1 MSQGNSSQG
10 DANLFVHP
18 QNLCYNDGVIV
29 QAMKKERRTPMRE
42 VEVKAL
48 LVDPYQN
55 TPVVLLK
62 DFNSDK
68 VVPVWIGQSEA
79 TAIAIALQEK
89 EFPRPLTHDLLQTMV
104 NTLGGELDM
113 IVIDNIQD
121 ATYYATIFVRDDG
134 GNVFEVDARPSDS
147 IAVALRMSTPIYIS
161 EEVFN
166 SSAVE
171 MPETDDEEER
181 EQFRVFVD
189 SEMDVADFKRFIQ

>member
-1 MSQGNSSQG
+1 
-10 DANLFVHP
+10 
-18 QNLCYNDGVIV
+18 
-29 QAMKKERRTPMRE
+29 MRE

-68 VVPVWIGQSEA
+68 VVPVWIGQAEA

-104 NTLGGELDM
+104 STLGGELDM

-121 ATYYATIFVRDDG
+121 ATYFATIFVRDTG

-161 EEVFN
+161 EDVFS
-166 SSAVE
+166 SSAVD

-181 EQFRVFVD
+181 EQFRVFVEKD
-189 SEMDVADFKRFIQ
+189 MDLADFKKFIQ

>member
-1 MSQGNSSQG
+1 
-10 DANLFVHP
+10 
-18 QNLCYNDGVIV
+18 
-29 QAMKKERRTPMRE
+29 MRE

-68 VVPVWIGQSEA
+68 VVPVWIGNAEA

-104 NTLGGELDM
+104 QTLGGELDM
-113 IVIDNIQD
+113 VVIDNIQD
-121 ATYYATIFVRDDG
+121 ATYYATIFLRDPN

-147 IAVALRMSTPIYIS
+147 IAIALRMSTPIYIS
-161 EEVFN
+161 EEVFAN
-166 SSAVE
+166 SAVD
-171 MPETDDEEER
+171 MPDTTGDEQDR
-181 EQFRVFVD
+181 EKFRVFVEND
-189 SEMDVADFKRFIQ
+189 MNLINFKKYIGNSPANPNETS

>member
-1 MSQGNSSQG
+1 
-10 DANLFVHP
+10 
-18 QNLCYNDGVIV
+18 
-29 QAMKKERRTPMRE
+29 MRE

-68 VVPVWIGQSEA
+68 VVPVWIGQAEA

-121 ATYYATIFVRDDG
+121 ATYYATIFVRDTG

-161 EEVFN
+161 EEVFT

-181 EQFRVFVD
+181 EQFKSFVEQD
-189 SEMDVADFKRFIQ
+189 MDLADFKRFIQ

>member
-1 MSQGNSSQG
+1 
-10 DANLFVHP
+10 
-18 QNLCYNDGVIV
+18 
-29 QAMKKERRTPMRE
+29 MRE

>member
-1 MSQGNSSQG
+1 
-10 DANLFVHP
+10 
-18 QNLCYNDGVIV
+18 
-29 QAMKKERRTPMRE
+29 MRE

-68 VVPVWIGQSEA
+68 VVPVWIGQAEA

-104 NTLGGELDM
+104 STLGGELDM

-121 ATYYATIFVRDDG
+121 ATYYATIFVRDTG

-161 EEVFN
+161 EEVFT
-166 SSAVE
+166 SSAVD

-181 EQFRVFVD
+181 EQFKSFVEQD
-189 SEMDVADFKRFIQ
+189 MDLADFKRFIQ

>member
-1 MSQGNSSQG
+1 
-10 DANLFVHP
+10 
-18 QNLCYNDGVIV
+18 
-29 QAMKKERRTPMRE
+29 MRE

-161 EEVFN
+161 EDVFTQ
-166 SSAVE
+166 SAVD

-181 EQFRVFVD
+181 EQFRVFVEK
-189 SEMDVADFKRFIQ
+189 EMDVADFKRFIQTD